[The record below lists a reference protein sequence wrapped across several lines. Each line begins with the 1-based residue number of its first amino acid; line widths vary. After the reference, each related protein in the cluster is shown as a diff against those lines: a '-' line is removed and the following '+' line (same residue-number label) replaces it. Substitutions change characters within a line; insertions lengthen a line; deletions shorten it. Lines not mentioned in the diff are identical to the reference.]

1 MAETTIDESNPRFL
15 QESATQPGA
24 LESLSAGIAGLA
36 EGAYSWPFDF
46 TLCLHWMAGTAGY
59 YGTRVQGTCNRH
71 TRRIVELFGQSA
83 RLAYYLIFRGVL
95 FKVAG
100 SDAGRMILREGLAR
114 TSTEGAIDAVARNLP
129 ALSRA
134 AARTAGRY
142 VTGTAFTA
150 WMASRGRVAAAPRG
164 RALGVASFNFVALL
178 WGSALHASLENP
190 GSFDIVTVFV
200 SWLTGDPNYRLS
212 DAQYMAI
219 YQAVQAVEESTIGGD
234 REDYEAFRAVLDILL
249 RFGRTGGDP

>member
-1 MAETTIDESNPRFL
+1 MATLDESNPRFL
-15 QESATQPGA
+15 RESASQPTA
-24 LESLSAGIAGLA
+24 LETLGAGIAGLA

-59 YGTRVQGTCNRH
+59 YGSRVQTTCNHH
-71 TRRIVELFGQSA
+71 TRRILEMFGQSA

-100 SDAGRMILREGLAR
+100 SDVGRLVIREGLAR
-114 TSTEGAIDAVARNLP
+114 TSVEGAIDAVVNNLP

-134 AARTAGRY
+134 AARTAGRS

-164 RALGVASFNFVALL
+164 RAVGAASFNFIALL

-190 GSFDIVTVFV
+190 RSFDIVTVFV

-212 DAQYMAI
+212 DEQYMAI
-219 YQAVQAVEESTIGGD
+219 YQAVQAVEEATIGDD
-234 REDYEAFRAVLDILL
+234 REDLEAFRAVLDILL